1 MWCVSTNVTHTSE
14 PLFVMSEGCTH
25 RHGMREGAATSHAVF
40 AWFLRL
46 CVVLF
51 ALLVSY
57 VHAHAAT
64 YEFTPAS
71 GSYPVGQSFQVRVV
85 ADTAGESLRG
95 LTTGGSVAFD
105 PALLSVVSATK
116 DPAFSLCTP
125 EPTPN
130 NVAGTIEFGCG
141 TTGTASGRATV
152 FTITFKAKKEGT
164 AQVTIKSPQ
173 LLVGGASKL
182 AGTPVGA
189 SYTVTAAAPQPTS
202 NTPAAPKPTEPERKV
217 NIPVPE
223 APVVKSTS
231 HPDQTR
237 WYNVSDGVLSWDI
250 PYGVTAMK
258 TGFGDVSDAEPTELH
273 EPPISTWKKS
283 GLADGEWHFHIAYK
297 NRGGWS
303 SSTRYSFK
311 IDTTPPEEFSVTGVG
326 GDNTAQARFEA
337 VDALSGIELYQIV
350 IDGGRPRDV
359 QLSELVGGAFTVSNL
374 EPGKHTIQVT
384 ARDRAGNTRDASTD
398 VEVTGVTKQAEATE
412 VRTSGFGIVYWI
424 SLICAAIIAILIT
437 IMVQDKRRH
446 TEEKDRI
453 KREAAEA
460 GDKLINIF
468 GVLRDEIE
476 ERVLDLS
483 HKPNMTDNER
493 NILESLKDALD
504 ISEEL
509 IDKEIEDVRKLLK

>member
-1 MWCVSTNVTHTSE
+1 
-14 PLFVMSEGCTH
+14 
-25 RHGMREGAATSHAVF
+25 MRKNTTAPHIVF
-40 AWFLRL
+40 AVLLRAAL
-46 CVVLF
+46 VLF
-51 ALLVSY
+51 AVLASY
-57 VHAHAAT
+57 GSAHAAT
-64 YEFTPAS
+64 YEFSPAS

-95 LTTGGSVAFD
+95 LTTGGSVTFD
-105 PALLSVVSATK
+105 PAVLSVTSATK
-116 DPAFSLCTP
+116 DAAFSLCTP

-130 NVAGTIEFGCG
+130 NTAGTIEFGCG

-152 FTITFKAKKEGT
+152 FTITFKAKKEGA
-164 AQVTIKSPQ
+164 AQVSIKSPQ
-173 LLVGGASKL
+173 LLVGGANKL
-182 AGTPVGA
+182 VGTPAGA
-189 SYTVTAAAPQPTS
+189 SFTITAAAPQPTQ
-202 NTPAAPKPTEPERKV
+202 PAPTTPKPAEQERKV

-223 APVVKSTS
+223 APVVKSTT
-231 HPDQTR
+231 HPDQSL
-237 WYNVSDGVLSWDI
+237 WYNVADAVLAWDI

-258 TGFGDVSDAEPTELH
+258 TGFGDRPDAEPTETH
-273 EPPISTWKKS
+273 EPPISTWKKG
-283 GLADGEWHFHIAYK
+283 GLEDGEWYFHIAYK

-303 SSTRYSFK
+303 SSTMYAFR

-337 VDALSGIELYQIV
+337 VDTLSGIELYQV
-350 IDGGRPRDV
+350 VVDGGRPRDV

-374 EPGKHTIQVT
+374 DPGKHTIQVI
-384 ARDRAGNTRDASTD
+384 ARDRAGNTRDASTE
-398 VEVTGVTKQAEATE
+398 VEVTGVAKQAEQAE
-412 VRTSGFGIVYWI
+412 VQTSGFGAVYWV

-437 IMVQDKRRH
+437 IIVQDRRKH

-476 ERVLDLS
+476 ERVLELS

-493 NILESLKDALD
+493 GILESLKDALD